1 MAYTGIL
8 ILVGGSRLASA
19 TDGLVGDFIHTEPG
33 GDHVVSMPDI
43 VTDIIMVTVTDT
55 GVVLL
60 PDIMQ
65 EDGRH
70 ITMCIVIAKQE
81 YKQGHQ
87 DLQET

>member
-1 MAYTGIL
+1 
-8 ILVGGSRLASA
+8 
-19 TDGLVGDFIHTEPG
+19 
-33 GDHVVSMPDI
+33 MPDI
-43 VTDIIMVTVTDT
+43 VTDIIMVTATDT
-55 GVVLL
+55 GVVLP

-70 ITMCIVIAKQE
+70 ITMCIVIVNQE